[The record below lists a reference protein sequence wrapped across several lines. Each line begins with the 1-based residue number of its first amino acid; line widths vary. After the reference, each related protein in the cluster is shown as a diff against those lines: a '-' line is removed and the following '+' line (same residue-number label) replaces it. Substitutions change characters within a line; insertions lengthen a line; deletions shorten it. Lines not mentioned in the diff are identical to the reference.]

1 MVKMGIFNALIAA
14 GIWKIWVAIS
24 KIKIRFIKNYL
35 KPLVSKETLKK
46 VVKNGP
52 ADNLAPGAR
61 PSAGIV
67 VAQVLVVCRI
77 KGLKL

>member
-1 MVKMGIFNALIAA
+1 M
-14 GIWKIWVAIS
+14 AIS

-67 VAQVLVVCRI
+67 VA
-77 KGLKL
+77 KFWSYAGLKG